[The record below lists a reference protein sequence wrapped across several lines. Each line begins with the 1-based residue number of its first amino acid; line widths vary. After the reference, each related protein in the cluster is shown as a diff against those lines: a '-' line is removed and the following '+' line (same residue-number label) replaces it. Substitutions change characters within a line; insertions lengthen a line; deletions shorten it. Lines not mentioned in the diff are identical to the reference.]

1 MVISAKNEEPDKQIA
16 EWWGGASGDIFK
28 DNVTHEV
35 EAGVI
40 NEVRTAYNALSECKN
55 NLDFF
60 QFYYSLYLI

>member
-1 MVISAKNEEPDKQIA
+1 MNGDHCKFALKIKKPNKQQIA
-16 EWWGGASGDIFK
+16 E
-28 DNVTHEV
+28 DNVTHEA